1 MHGAKQ
7 GNRADRRGAGASVSR
22 AVNCAVRPRFV
33 VSPSLVLRPGLVLN
47 MAVSG
52 LAVACLLAGLP
63 CPTFARSTT
72 APAPT
77 DNPAT
82 SSDATPGQAGPARVI
97 FGRALD
103 LDGQRPV
110 RAFSGA
116 FSTPTK
122 ATTTSPALPN
132 ARSSARITSGFG
144 MRQHPILGGRR
155 AHLGVDMAAPTGS
168 PILSPDAATV
178 QAAGWQ
184 GGYGLMVTLL
194 HGNGMVTRYAHLSRI
209 AVAPGQRIGKGAV
222 IGLVGSTGR
231 STGAHL
237 HYETWVNGQP
247 VNPLGR

>member
-7 GNRADRRGAGASVSR
+7 GNSAGGPRRIGTAIVAG
-22 AVNCAVRPRFV
+22 
-33 VSPSLVLRPGLVLN
+33 
-47 MAVSG
+47 
-52 LAVACLLAGLP
+52 CLLLATLP
-63 CPTFARSTT
+63 CPASARSTT
-72 APAPT
+72 VDARADNLTATGDAAPAE
-77 DNPAT
+77 AV
-82 SSDATPGQAGPARVI
+82 PARVI

-110 RAFSGA
+110 QAFQKPSEM
-116 FSTPTK
+116 
-122 ATTTSPALPN
+122 TSASPGV
-132 ARSSARITSGFG
+132 ARGGSSARITSGFG
-144 MRQHPILGGRR
+144 MRQHPMLGGRR

-168 PILSPDAATV
+168 AVLSPDAATV

-209 AVAPGQRIGKGAV
+209 SVAPGQRIGKGSV

>member
-7 GNRADRRGAGASVSR
+7 GICAGASRRIGTAIV
-22 AVNCAVRPRFV
+22 AG
-33 VSPSLVLRPGLVLN
+33 SL
-47 MAVSG
+47 
-52 LAVACLLAGLP
+52 LLATLP
-63 CPTFARSTT
+63 CPAFARSTT
-72 APAPT
+72 VDARTDNLTATSASAPAET
-77 DNPAT
+77 A
-82 SSDATPGQAGPARVI
+82 PARVI

-110 RAFSGA
+110 QAFPKPSEM
-116 FSTPTK
+116 
-122 ATTTSPALPN
+122 TSASPGV
-132 ARSSARITSGFG
+132 ARGGSSARITSGFG

-155 AHLGVDMAAPTGS
+155 AHLGIDMAAPTGS
-168 PILSPDAATV
+168 PVLSPDAATV

-184 GGYGLMVTLL
+184 GGYGLIVTLL

-209 AVAPGQRIGKGAV
+209 SVAPGQRIGKGAV

>member
-1 MHGAKQ
+1 MRGAKQ
-7 GNRADRRGAGASVSR
+7 GNRADRRRVGASG
-22 AVNCAVRPRFV
+22 FV
-33 VSPSLVLRPGLVLN
+33 
-47 MAVSG
+47 A
-52 LAVACLLAGLP
+52 ACLLAVLP

-72 APAPT
+72 PPAPA

-82 SSDATPGQAGPARVI
+82 SAEATPAPTGAARVI

-110 RAFSGA
+110 RAFSAPGEA
-116 FSTPTK
+116 I
-122 ATTTSPALPN
+122 TTSPTMPN

-247 VNPLGR
+247 INPLGR